1 MKERSRSRGGRRRS
15 REEEPARR
23 SRREEK
29 RSRPREVKVESV
41 TRPQR
46 RAGEEE
52 AKKPLVRGESMRET
66 PRRKNRDNM
75 PRRESEVSS
84 RTSVTAA
91 KRRHKARGE
100 ERDGRQTTRVGR
112 ELSCQPSSIAS
123 VPMPKSLPSLPSLSQ
138 NGGTVEDHQQLSGGF
153 EESQGSNKRD
163 ADNPFHRSYSRVREN
178 PVHKESKEEKP
189 RSNTFNLSQGGNTRG
204 EPKILGSFT
213 RRQSGRSLS
222 SLKRVRRLSLG
233 SLTSE
238 EPTGVVRLPP
248 GELEQV
254 PSTRI
259 CNLSPAGRVE
269 SINFNL
275 FQWSFGGGSLNHS
288 RETVNTAIVDFYQ
301 QEDEEPVLKSRV
313 SSCSRWLGWS

>member
-1 MKERSRSRGGRRRS
+1 MKERSRSRGGRRRRS

-23 SRREEK
+23 SGKEKK
-29 RSRPREVKVESV
+29 RSRPREVEVESV

-66 PRRKNRDNM
+66 RRRKNRDNS
-75 PRRESEVSS
+75 PRRESEIGS
-84 RTSVTAA
+84 RTSAA
-91 KRRHKARGE
+91 AARRHKARGE

-112 ELSCQPSSIAS
+112 EMSSQPSSVAS

-138 NGGTVEDHQQLSGGF
+138 NGGTVKDPQQLSGGF

-163 ADNPFHRSYSRVREN
+163 VDNPFHRSYSRVREN
-178 PVHKESKEEKP
+178 PVHKESREEQP
-189 RSNTFNLSQGGNTRG
+189 RSSNTFDLSQQGGNTRG
-204 EPKILGSFT
+204 EPKSLESFT
-213 RRQSGRSLS
+213 RQSGRSLS

-254 PSTRI
+254 PSTMI
-259 CNLSPAGRVE
+259 CNLSPTGRVE
-269 SINFNL
+269 SFNFCL
-275 FQWSFGGGSLNHS
+275 QLVELNQS
-288 RETVNTAIVDFYQ
+288 ILICFSGLLVEAV
-301 QEDEEPVLKSRV
+301 
-313 SSCSRWLGWS
+313 

>member
-23 SRREEK
+23 SRREMK

-41 TRPQR
+41 TRQQR

-66 PRRKNRDNM
+66 RRRKNRDNM

-84 RTSVTAA
+84 RTSAA
-91 KRRHKARGE
+91 AARRHKARGE

-204 EPKILGSFT
+204 EPKTLGSFT

-233 SLTSE
+233 SLASE

-301 QEDEEPVLKSRV
+301 QGDEEPVLKSRV
-313 SSCSRWLGWS
+313 SSCSSWLG

>member
-1 MKERSRSRGGRRRS
+1 MKERSRSRGGRRSRS

-23 SRREEK
+23 SRREKK

-52 AKKPLVRGESMRET
+52 AKKPLVRGESMKGAR
-66 PRRKNRDNM
+66 RRKSNM
-75 PRRESEVSS
+75 PRRESEIGS
-84 RTSVTAA
+84 RTSAA
-91 KRRHKARGE
+91 AARRHKARGE
-100 ERDGRQTTRVGR
+100 ERDGRQITRVGR
-112 ELSCQPSSIAS
+112 EMSSQPSSVAS

-138 NGGTVEDHQQLSGGF
+138 NGGTVEDPQQLSGGF

-163 ADNPFHRSYSRVREN
+163 VDNPFHRSYSRVREN
-178 PVHKESKEEKP
+178 PVHKESREDKP
-189 RSNTFNLSQGGNTRG
+189 PANTFDLSQGRNTRG
-204 EPKILGSFT
+204 EPKSLGSFT
-213 RRQSGRSLS
+213 RQSGRSLS

-254 PSTRI
+254 I
-259 CNLSPAGRVE
+259 CNLSPAGRVGT
-269 SINFNL
+269 INFDL
-275 FQWSFGGGSLNHS
+275 F
-288 RETVNTAIVDFYQ
+288 
-301 QEDEEPVLKSRV
+301 
-313 SSCSRWLGWS
+313 